1 MFGTDLGVGAGGLV
15 LIAVALLAGAVVQGV
30 VGLGLGLVAAP
41 VVTLVDPSLMPG
53 GLLMLGAVLP
63 LVTLV
68 REHEDIDWNGLGW
81 SLPARLVGTGVG
93 AALVVLFSDRVLS
106 IGVAVMVL
114 VAVGLTA
121 RQVRVSINRTS
132 LSVAGF
138 VSGVTGTATSIGGP
152 PFALLYQHR
161 PAHEARATMAVFFVI
176 GAGLSL
182 AGLALSGEL
191 SQRELG
197 LAVLMVPA
205 LVAGVVVAVPLRRRI
220 HAAHFRT
227 GVLVVSAVSSLVLLG
242 RALIG

>member
-1 MFGTDLGVGAGGLV
+1 MSWLDPELGVTGLA

-41 VVTLVDPSLMPG
+41 VVTLVDPALMPG

-68 REHEDIDWNGLGW
+68 REHEDIDWHGLGW

-93 AALVVLFSDRVLS
+93 AALVVLVSDRLLS

-114 VAVGLTA
+114 VAVTLTA
-121 RQVRVSINRTS
+121 REVRVSINRAS

-161 PAHEARATMAVFFVI
+161 PAHEARATMAVFFVM

-182 AGLALSGEL
+182 AGLAISGEL
-191 SQRELG
+191 TQRELA
-197 LAVLMVPA
+197 LAVFMVPA
-205 LVAGVVVAVPLRRRI
+205 LVAGVVIAVPLRRRI
-220 HAAHFRT
+220 NAAHFRN
-227 GVLVVSAVSSLVLLG
+227 GVLVVSAVSSLVLLA
-242 RALIG
+242 RALL